1 MLIILFKSID
11 KYVTEENLFAKID
24 EIKLT
29 EKEYEKIKQT
39 VFATPDLEK
48 LINQLSFCKEEDNLS
63 TNIDKQNIFSE
74 KGGAFVLNAL
84 KVELCLSRK
93 LQLLL

>member
-11 KYVTEENLFAKID
+11 KYVTEENLLAKID

-29 EKEYEKIKQT
+29 EKEYEKVKQT

-48 LINQLSFCKEEDNLS
+48 LI
-63 TNIDKQNIFSE
+63 
-74 KGGAFVLNAL
+74 
-84 KVELCLSRK
+84 
-93 LQLLL
+93 